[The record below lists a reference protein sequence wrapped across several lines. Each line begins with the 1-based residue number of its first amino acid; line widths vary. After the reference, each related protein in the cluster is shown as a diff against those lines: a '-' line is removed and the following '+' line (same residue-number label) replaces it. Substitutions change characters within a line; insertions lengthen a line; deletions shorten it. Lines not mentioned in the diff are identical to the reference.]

1 MGGRGRQSGALGLR
15 VLEEKRVGGRRGLAR
30 AGIRI
35 PTRVGLGAGFGV
47 YHFHVVASANVHM
60 TPEIECVGT
69 LSLSLI
75 LLNLSPIYV

>member
-1 MGGRGRQSGALGLR
+1 MVLVGFGWEGAQSGALGLR

-60 TPEIECVGT
+60 TPEIVCIGA
-69 LSLSLI
+69 LSLI
-75 LLNLSPIYV
+75 LLN